1 MWPRQN
7 STAGWRASSRRAWP
21 PPVFNGHCQ
30 QRGLRR
36 AGRRADR
43 TGDVIAMI
51 HAGVWAARGASRPC
65 LLPCAPRRRRS
76 QLPLPLLPNTR
87 DRFPILARQGL
98 SSSQMPKPRARQLLA
113 GAAGPAEQAA
123 PAAVD
128 GGSGGSDRGP
138 SEPHSPALRDGLSGD
153 SDADSLLGWK
163 AAPSGALAD
172 GDRGSSGACV
182 CHLAGGPTPE
192 EAAESKRVRLHQQY
206 THALPAAYACALKAC
221 QPSTA
226 AWAFPFGP

>member
-1 MWPRQN
+1 
-7 STAGWRASSRRAWP
+7 
-21 PPVFNGHCQ
+21 
-30 QRGLRR
+30 
-36 AGRRADR
+36 
-43 TGDVIAMI
+43 
-51 HAGVWAARGASRPC
+51 
-65 LLPCAPRRRRS
+65 
-76 QLPLPLLPNTR
+76 
-87 DRFPILARQGL
+87 
-98 SSSQMPKPRARQLLA
+98 MPKPRARQLLA

-128 GGSGGSDRGP
+128 GGSGGSDSGP

-192 EAAESKRVRLHQQY
+192 EAAESKRIQRRLLA
-206 THALPAAYACALKAC
+206 ALLLALAFMAAEVAGGLWAHSLAILTDAAHLLSD
-221 QPSTA
+221 STGFLVAVLAA
-226 AWAFPFGP
+226 AWAKRAAPAHLSFGYHRVEVLGALASVLAVWVVTINLLVEAVRRIITPEPVDGKIMFIVAVAGVGVNLLMMLVLG